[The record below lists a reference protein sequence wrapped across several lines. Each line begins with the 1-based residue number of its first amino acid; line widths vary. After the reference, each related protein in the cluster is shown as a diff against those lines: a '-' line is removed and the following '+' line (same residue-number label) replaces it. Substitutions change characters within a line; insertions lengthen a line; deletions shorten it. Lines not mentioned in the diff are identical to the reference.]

1 MLHFGERQPAEGAG
15 EGADHRGVRRKDD
28 GFPVVLFGDA
38 QNGRQPARLHFFERF
53 PARTACQ
60 PDVLHPAGIV
70 LGIGAGDLVDV
81 LPFPQPA
88 VDLAE
93 ALLGTD
99 GKPQRLSGGRHRLHG
114 TEKITRKEGV
124 RFQSKQALLQLF
136 RLPHPAG
143 RERYVR
149 LPRKYFF
156 HIGAALAVPHE
167 IECRHKCRSSGAAPL
182 IGRSWSIASTSSRVQ
197 R

>member
-1 MLHFGERQPAEGAG
+1 M
-15 EGADHRGVRRKDD
+15 RRKDD
-28 GFPVVLFGDA
+28 GFPVVLLGDA
-38 QNGRQPARLHFFERF
+38 QDGGEPARLHFFERF
-53 PARTACQ
+53 PARTARQ

-81 LPFPQPA
+81 LAFPQPA

-99 GKPQRLSGGRHRLHG
+99 GKPQRLSGGHHRLHG
-114 TEKITRKEGV
+114 TKKIARKEGV

-136 RLPHPAG
+136 RLPHPAVG
-143 RERYVR
+143 ERYVR

-156 HIGAALAVPHE
+156 HIGAALAVPYK
-167 IECRHKCRSSGAAPL
+167 IEGRHACCSSGAAPL
-182 IGRSWSIASTSSRVQ
+182 SGRAFSIAFTSSRVQ